1 MDLISDLT
9 EKLGDW
15 LPCLGLIFVVK
26 ICLGCL
32 VNIYAGWRSYVL
44 PHLVGLFR
52 TDDFVERFG
61 EWAVVTGCTG
71 GIGREYAMGLAKKGM
86 NMVLV
91 SRSKQKLEE
100 MEKKIAKLY
109 NVKTMVIVAD
119 FTKLEALDHIVGKLK
134 DSRLDIGIL
143 VNNVGILG
151 PHYQPFLKL
160 DSKTAK
166 DMITVNITAATVLCH
181 ELLPAMVK
189 KRKGAVINIASFA
202 SYAIGPYISEYSAS
216 KHYLHA
222 LTEAIAIELEDTGV
236 IIQEVDPGQVA
247 TEMTKDFAPA
257 PGKPPAAVYVASAL
271 DTLGYS
277 QRTLGYWV
285 HGLMWL
291 IMELTPT
298 CINNK
303 MMKFTGKANYEY
315 ALEKNRKSS

>member
-1 MDLISDLT
+1 MDLIADLT
-9 EKLGDW
+9 EKLGDY
-15 LPCLGLIFVVK
+15 LPCLGLIFLVK
-26 ICLGCL
+26 NCLGCF

-44 PHLVGLFR
+44 PKLVGLFR
-52 TDDFVERFG
+52 SDDFVERFG

-100 MEKKIAKLY
+100 LEKKIAKLY

-202 SYAIGPYISEYSAS
+202 SYIPGPFLAEYHAT

-222 LTEAIAIELEDTGV
+222 FTEAIAIEVENTGV
-236 IIQEVDPGQVA
+236 IVQEVDPGQVA

-257 PGKPPAAVYVASAL
+257 PGVPQADVYVASAL
-271 DTLGYS
+271 ATLGYS
-277 QRTLGYWV
+277 QRTLGYWA
-285 HGLMWL
+285 HGLMWVF
-291 IMELTPT
+291 MDLTPRW
-298 CINNK
+298 IFFK
-303 MMKFTGKANYEY
+303 MLTFSGKANYEH
-315 ALEKNRKSS
+315 AVEK